1 MLSQRNRAGTALV
14 LDTSLDRLIGVAG
27 SPIFY
32 GWFKMKFTVMKV
44 STSTGSPFKR
54 VGL

>member
-1 MLSQRNRAGTALV
+1 MLAQRNQASIVLV
-14 LDTSLDRLIGVAG
+14 LDSSEDRPMGAV

-32 GWFKMKFTVMKV
+32 GWFKMKFTVMRV

>member
-1 MLSQRNRAGTALV
+1 LQTATGRTKQRPMIA
-14 LDTSLDRLIGVAG
+14 TSGGIAPRL
-27 SPIFY
+27 FY
-32 GWFKMKFTVMKV
+32 CWFKMKFTVMKV